1 MEREICEMKD
11 SSIVVIVFMVCLSV
25 LGLFW
30 LVADSANQHGIK
42 NRELIQLC
50 IENDKRPV
58 VSEYG
63 RLESCE

>member
-1 MEREICEMKD
+1 MESEIREMKD
-11 SSIVVIVFMVCLSV
+11 SSIVIIVFFVCLSV

-30 LVADSANQHGIK
+30 LVADSANQHGEK
-42 NRELIQLC
+42 NRALIQLC
-50 IENDKRPV
+50 IENGKRPV